1 MNEAN
6 TRAEL
11 IEPLLEQAGWGIN
24 FPLTKI
30 DRAFTITLGKL
41 QRGGRA
47 QHLFAD
53 FVLIYKNVKLAVIES
68 KSIVL
73 EVGEGVAQ
81 AKNYAQKMQLDY
93 AFACNGTE
101 IYQIQMKT
109 AREGKVAN
117 FPSPEELWN
126 AVFEEQNEWLDKFN
140 SIPLDKTE
148 PFFRFYQEIAIQR
161 VLEAIAKNKQRLL
174 LTLATGSGK
183 TFIAFQIA
191 WKLFHSRWN
200 LKRDGNRLPRILFLV
215 DRNILA
221 KQAFMSLLLFQM
233 TLLYGLN
240 QRR

>member
-1 MNEAN
+1 MNEEN

-11 IEPLLEQAGWGIN
+11 IEPLLEQAGWGRN

-53 FVLIYKNVKLAVIES
+53 FILIYKNVKLAVIES

-101 IYQIQMKT
+101 IYKIFSQYEDVFQVKAVIL
-109 AREGKVAN
+109 ENN
-117 FPSPEELWN
+117 FPYH
-126 AVFEEQNEWLDKFN
+126 
-140 SIPLDKTE
+140 IPN
-148 PFFRFYQEIAIQR
+148 FF
-161 VLEAIAKNKQRLL
+161 
-174 LTLATGSGK
+174 
-183 TFIAFQIA
+183 
-191 WKLFHSRWN
+191 
-200 LKRDGNRLPRILFLV
+200 
-215 DRNILA
+215 
-221 KQAFMSLLLFQM
+221 
-233 TLLYGLN
+233 
-240 QRR
+240 

>member
-11 IEPLLEQAGWGIN
+11 IEPLLEQAGWGRN

-93 AFACNGTE
+93 AFACN
-101 IYQIQMKT
+101 
-109 AREGKVAN
+109 N
-117 FPSPEELWN
+117 F
-126 AVFEEQNEWLDKFN
+126 
-140 SIPLDKTE
+140 
-148 PFFRFYQEIAIQR
+148 
-161 VLEAIAKNKQRLL
+161 
-174 LTLATGSGK
+174 
-183 TFIAFQIA
+183 
-191 WKLFHSRWN
+191 
-200 LKRDGNRLPRILFLV
+200 
-215 DRNILA
+215 
-221 KQAFMSLLLFQM
+221 SLLIPIKKYSGTRMLADS
-233 TLLYGLN
+233 
-240 QRR
+240 

>member
-11 IEPLLEQAGWGIN
+11 IEPLLEQAGWGRN

-30 DRAFTITLGKL
+30 DREVKITLGKL
-41 QRGGRA
+41 QNGGRA
-47 QHLFAD
+47 KPLSAD
-53 FVLIYKNVKLAVIES
+53 FVLSYKNVKLAVIEA
-68 KSIVL
+68 KSISL

-81 AKNYAQKMQLDY
+81 AKNYAQKLQLDY
-93 AFACNGTE
+93 AFACNGNE

-109 AREGKVAN
+109 AKEGKVAN

-140 SIPLDKTE
+140 SIPFENKTE
-148 PFFRFYQEIAIQR
+148 PEIRFYQEIAIQR

-200 LKRDGNRLPRILFLV
+200 H
-215 DRNILA
+215 
-221 KQAFMSLLLFQM
+221 
-233 TLLYGLN
+233 
-240 QRR
+240 

>member
-11 IEPLLEQAGWGIN
+11 IEPLLEQAGWGRN

-81 AKNYAQKMQLDY
+81 VFKN
-93 AFACNGTE
+93 CN
-101 IYQIQMKT
+101 
-109 AREGKVAN
+109 
-117 FPSPEELWN
+117 
-126 AVFEEQNEWLDKFN
+126 
-140 SIPLDKTE
+140 
-148 PFFRFYQEIAIQR
+148 
-161 VLEAIAKNKQRLL
+161 
-174 LTLATGSGK
+174 
-183 TFIAFQIA
+183 
-191 WKLFHSRWN
+191 
-200 LKRDGNRLPRILFLV
+200 
-215 DRNILA
+215 
-221 KQAFMSLLLFQM
+221 
-233 TLLYGLN
+233 
-240 QRR
+240 